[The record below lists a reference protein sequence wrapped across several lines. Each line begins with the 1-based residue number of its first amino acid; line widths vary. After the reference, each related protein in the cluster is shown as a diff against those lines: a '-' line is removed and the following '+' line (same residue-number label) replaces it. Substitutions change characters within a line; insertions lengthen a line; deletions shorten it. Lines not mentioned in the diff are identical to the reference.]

1 MKFDRCLFFKHSLI
15 VSLNLAMW
23 RRSYL
28 IVALI
33 CVVPIAYACN
43 EAICASVVSKCMLTQ
58 SCKCDLKDCSCCKDC
73 FSCLSS
79 LYSECCSCVDM
90 CPKPNDTQTE
100 LSKTSYVEELGDG
113 VPGLFAALTSDPDAQ
128 QRWLSMTYPVDID
141 LSAYRPVPEK
151 QVVYH
156 LQSVEQDSEPV
167 NTDVVTFNCTVA
179 YMSQCMSCD
188 KCRASCR
195 SMGANSIRWFHDGC
209 CECVGDKC
217 LYYGINESRCLA
229 CPGGKETSINA
240 IDEELTYDDLDYGED
255 VDAQSI

>member
-1 MKFDRCLFFKHSLI
+1 MARI
-15 VSLNLAMW
+15 VWIVLAFI
-23 RRSYL
+23 YL
-28 IVALI
+28 VELSW
-33 CVVPIAYACN
+33 ACN

-73 FSCLSS
+73 FNCLSY

-100 LSKTSYVEELGDG
+100 LSRSSYVEELGDG
-113 VPGLFAALTSDPDAQ
+113 VPGLFAALTSETDPQ
-128 QRWLSMTYPVDID
+128 ERWLSITYPVDID
-141 LSAYRPVPEK
+141 LSIYRPASER
-151 QVVYH
+151 QLVYH
-156 LQSVEQDSEPV
+156 LQSVEQDPASMAV
-167 NTDVVTFNCTVA
+167 GSRDVVTFNCTVA

-209 CECVGDKC
+209 CECIGEKC

-229 CPGGKETSINA
+229 CPGGRGGSAASVGEDLS
-240 IDEELTYDDLDYGED
+240 YDDLDYGED
-255 VDAQSI
+255 VDAQSV